1 MDNLLLPSGLLKKLQ
16 VTESKDWYILLDTT
30 CTFSSLPFLYERV
43 DNDDTI
49 KKKKRHKVIRIE
61 TSWLQNETVT
71 SVFDL
76 HEANLLTLIHGVSQ
90 YTFSNPKMCL
100 LMNVPFSVVC
110 HIVKSCPM

>member
-49 KKKKRHKVIRIE
+49 KKKKSTQGDSHRNVLAAER
-61 TSWLQNETVT
+61 NC
-71 SVFDL
+71 
-76 HEANLLTLIHGVSQ
+76 NLGI
-90 YTFSNPKMCL
+90 
-100 LMNVPFSVVC
+100 
-110 HIVKSCPM
+110 